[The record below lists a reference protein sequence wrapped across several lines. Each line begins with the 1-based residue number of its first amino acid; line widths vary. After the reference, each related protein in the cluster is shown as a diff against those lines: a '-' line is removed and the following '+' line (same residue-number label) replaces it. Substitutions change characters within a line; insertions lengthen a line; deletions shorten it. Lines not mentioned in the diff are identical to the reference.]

1 MKDRAYEIVRNCKYD
16 GYQRA
21 LASMVYNIF
30 DKKSTGSGSNKQ
42 SESKCK
48 SAEELHEPV
57 IKKLKRR
64 KVYARFKKN
73 IWEIYLAEIEL
84 LSSKNKIVNCL
95 LFAIDVCSK

>member
-1 MKDRAYEIVRNCKYD
+1 MIKN
-16 GYQRA
+16 
-21 LASMVYNIF
+21 
-30 DKKSTGSGSNKQ
+30 STGSDSNKQ
-42 SESKCK
+42 SESKCE

-73 IWEIYLAEIEL
+73 IWERDLAEIE

>member
-1 MKDRAYEIVRNCKYD
+1 MIKNSI
-16 GYQRA
+16 
-21 LASMVYNIF
+21 
-30 DKKSTGSGSNKQ
+30 GSDSNKQ

-57 IKKLKRR
+57 TKKLKRR
-64 KVYARFKKN
+64 KVYARFKKK
-73 IWEIYLAEIEL
+73 YFGKDLAEIES

>member
-1 MKDRAYEIVRNCKYD
+1 MIKN
-16 GYQRA
+16 
-21 LASMVYNIF
+21 
-30 DKKSTGSGSNKQ
+30 STGSDSNKQ

-73 IWEIYLAEIEL
+73 IWERDLAEIE

>member
-57 IKKLKRR
+57 TKKLKRR
-64 KVYARFKKN
+64 KVYARFKKK
-73 IWEIYLAEIEL
+73 YFGKDLAEIES

>member
-1 MKDRAYEIVRNCKYD
+1 MKLLEIVNM
-16 GYQRA
+16 
-21 LASMVYNIF
+21 MVTKEHQHVWSITFLIKNN
-30 DKKSTGSGSNKQ
+30 TGSDSNKQ

-73 IWEIYLAEIEL
+73 IWERDLAEIEL

>member
-1 MKDRAYEIVRNCKYD
+1 MKMLEIVNM
-16 GYQRA
+16 
-21 LASMVYNIF
+21 MVTKEHQHVWSITFLIKN
-30 DKKSTGSGSNKQ
+30 STGSDSNKQ

-57 IKKLKRR
+57 TKKLKRR
-64 KVYARFKKN
+64 KVYARFKKK
-73 IWEIYLAEIEL
+73 YFGKDLAEIES